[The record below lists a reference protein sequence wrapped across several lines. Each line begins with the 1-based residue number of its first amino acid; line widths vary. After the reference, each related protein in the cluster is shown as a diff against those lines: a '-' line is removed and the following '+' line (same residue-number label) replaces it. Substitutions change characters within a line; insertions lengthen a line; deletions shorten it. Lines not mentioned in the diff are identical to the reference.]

1 MELITNMRAAEELEF
16 AKWLKKLGEN
26 TLRPP
31 RGLPHGYVAL
41 DSSWMVD
48 SLDDLIYS
56 VFGNDPSL
64 TGASRAIV
72 AWTNKD
78 VNAINH
84 AILDKMGGATME
96 CPSEDSI
103 VDDVFTPTS
112 RTVRVPQMPDAA
124 TLNPNTEWLCGQ
136 VSLDDLNRLHPPG
149 SPPHMLKL
157 RPGAILMILRNLD
170 VERGLC
176 NGTRVR
182 LINATRQV
190 RSSDIAWNPP
200 VAIKFFQLLTCY
212 VVSGPS
218 TGATV
223 YIPRIDMIFAASNTL
238 KMRRIQ
244 FPVRLA
250 WCGTVEKMQGQTLD
264 AVGVYM
270 PRHNFIHGKLY
281 VALSRVRSSK
291 NIKMYIIPDQHQGVH
306 NGIHYTRNVVDRQ
319 LWDLSLPRLLPFS
332 AVPAFIPDYFLG
344 DDDEDDSTP
353 PTVAVLFIPCYV
365 AFFNILFLMVIL

>member
-16 AKWLKKLGEN
+16 AKWLKQLGEN
-26 TLRPP
+26 TLQPP

-41 DSSWMVD
+41 DSNWMVD
-48 SLDDLIYS
+48 SLDDLIFS
-56 VFGNDPSL
+56 IFGNDPSDS
-64 TGASRAIV
+64 GASKAIV

-78 VNAINH
+78 VDAINH
-84 AILDKMGGATME
+84 AILDKMGGATLE

-103 VDDVFTPTS
+103 VDDLFTPTNS
-112 RTVRVPQMPDAA
+112 AVRMPQMPDPA
-124 TLNPNTEWLCGQ
+124 TLNPTTEWLCGQ
-136 VSLDDLNRLHPPG
+136 VTLDDLNRLRPPG
-149 SPPHMLKL
+149 TPPHLLKL

-182 LINATRQV
+182 LMNATRQV
-190 RSSDIAWNPP
+190 HCLALINCSSYSHHC
-200 VAIKFFQLLTCY
+200 FQLLTCH
-212 VVSGPS
+212 VVSGPC
-218 TGATV
+218 TGTTV
-223 YIPRIDMIFAASNTL
+223 YIPRIDMIFAATNTL

-270 PRHNFIHGKLY
+270 PRHNFIHAKLY
-281 VALSRVRSSK
+281 VALSRVRSPE
-291 NIKMYIIPDQHQGVH
+291 NIRMYIIPDQHQGVH
-306 NGIHYTRNVVDRQ
+306 NGVYYTRNVVDRQ

-332 AVPAFIPDYFLG
+332 AVPAFVPDYFLG
-344 DDDEDDSTP
+344 DDEDDDPVEPS
-353 PTVAVLFIPCYV
+353 VSVMSFHL
-365 AFFNILFLMVIL
+365 L